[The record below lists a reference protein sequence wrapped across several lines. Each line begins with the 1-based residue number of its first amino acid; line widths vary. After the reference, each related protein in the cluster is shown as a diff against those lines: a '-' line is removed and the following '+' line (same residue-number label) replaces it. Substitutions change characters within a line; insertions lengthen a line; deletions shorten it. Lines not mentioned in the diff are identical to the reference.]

1 MIVLY
6 TILAFIA
13 ATTIVYVF
21 RSIIQSEH
29 YTGTVWVETEPSF
42 VPSETDTKIPE
53 TEPSF
58 VPSEEAQKNP
68 RNQRPLGLKIKVT
81 G

>member
-6 TILAFIA
+6 TILALIA
-13 ATTIVYVF
+13 ATTIVYVI
-21 RSIIQSEH
+21 RSIIQSKH

-42 VPSETDTKIPE
+42 VPSETDTKIPK

-58 VPSEEAQKNP
+58 APSE
-68 RNQRPLGLKIKVT
+68 
-81 G
+81 